1 MEKCRS
7 YSVFTLKIKSFEDM
21 KIFLLMY
28 LDAQFHSDGRQR
40 RTESSQQNALSVR
53 TNGPRDFIFRALLKL
68 LLFPGY
74 KKPSFDHNADTESP
88 TLSDCLTG
96 ER

>member
-7 YSVFTLKIKSFEDM
+7 YSVFTFKIKSFEDM

-28 LDAQFHSDGRQR
+28 LDAQFHSDRRQR

-53 TNGPRDFIFRALLKL
+53 TNGRRDFIFRALLKL

-74 KKPSFDHNADTESP
+74 KKNHLLITMQILKAPPS
-88 TLSDCLTG
+88 LTV
-96 ER
+96 

>member
-1 MEKCRS
+1 
-7 YSVFTLKIKSFEDM
+7 M

-28 LDAQFHSDGRQR
+28 LDAQFHSDRRQR

-74 KKPSFDHNADTESP
+74 KNHLLITMQILKAPPS
-88 TLSDCLTG
+88 LTV
-96 ER
+96 